1 MKSWADIV
9 SGDALPTTAT
19 HPSNALLSP
28 FSTASI
34 TSTQISTRLHGNKD
48 HRKGSH
54 KITKNQTNCVKLLP
68 KPPVHLSSPIDDN
81 NISVSTSL
89 HSPVLSQASSKSAET
104 LVPLS
109 PPILAATHH
118 SPQGPLP
125 QGSHQGFERAV
136 GSFPSTYPVNF
147 S

>member
-9 SGDALPTTAT
+9 SGGASPTTAT

-28 FSTASI
+28 FSMASI
-34 TSTQISTRLHGNKD
+34 TSTQISTRLHGNKN

-54 KITKNQTNCVKLLP
+54 KITTNQSKWAKLPP
-68 KPPVHLSSPIDDN
+68 KPPVHLSSPIDDD

-89 HSPVLSQASSKSAET
+89 HSPVLSQASRKSVET

-109 PPILAATHH
+109 LPILAATHH

-125 QGSHQGFERAV
+125 QGSQQGFEPLDHIPA
-136 GSFPSTYPVNF
+136 PI
-147 S
+147 